1 MLYRSERPASGL
13 LLRLNLTTLPAGP
26 LLIRLT
32 AVDRTGNYPGPCVV
46 RARG

>member
-13 LLRLNLTTLPAGP
+13 LLRLNLTTLPGGP

-32 AVDRTGNYPGPCVV
+32 AVDRTGNYPEPCVV
-46 RARG
+46 RAGE